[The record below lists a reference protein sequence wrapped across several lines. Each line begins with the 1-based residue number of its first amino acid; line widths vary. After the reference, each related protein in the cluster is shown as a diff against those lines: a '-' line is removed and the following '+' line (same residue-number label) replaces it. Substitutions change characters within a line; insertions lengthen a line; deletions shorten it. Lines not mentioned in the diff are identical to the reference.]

1 MAEERLPL
9 LLVVPGRQYRPFTWR
24 DYYVVDAAD
33 SEKLAAHCTD
43 LHDKVRDIL
52 QKEPMHIRVNVLL
65 ASLFGAT
72 DGAPHQTWA
81 PFLANFLVLLA
92 QRDGVFI
99 GVSRVGDNED
109 DDEGGEQPSLH

>member
-1 MAEERLPL
+1 M
-9 LLVVPGRQYRPFTWR
+9 VN
-24 DYYVVDAAD
+24 AAD
-33 SEKLAAHCTD
+33 AEKIAERCAD
-43 LHDKVRDIL
+43 LHDKVRAIL
-52 QKEPMHIRVNVLL
+52 QREPMHIRINVLL

-99 GVSRVGDNED
+99 GVSALENENED
-109 DDEGGEQPSLH
+109 SEEGATLH

>member
-1 MAEERLPL
+1 
-9 LLVVPGRQYRPFTWR
+9 
-24 DYYVVDAAD
+24 VVDAAD
-33 SEKLAAHCTD
+33 SEKLAERCAD
-43 LHDKVRDIL
+43 LHDKVRSIL
-52 QKEPMHIRVNVLL
+52 QQEPIHIRVNVLL

-99 GVSRVGDNED
+99 GVAATNEGEGDEVGE
-109 DDEGGEQPSLH
+109 SATLH